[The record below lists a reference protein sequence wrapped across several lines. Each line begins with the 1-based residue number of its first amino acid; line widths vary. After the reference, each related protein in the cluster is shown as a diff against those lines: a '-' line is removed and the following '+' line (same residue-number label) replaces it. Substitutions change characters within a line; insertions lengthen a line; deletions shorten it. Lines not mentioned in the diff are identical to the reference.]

1 MGQLFFW
8 DSRLMA
14 VTQNIDVLI
23 LGCLHRG
30 GGVGVVLLWCFI
42 LELSDRT
49 YHSALSGRRKENK
62 LL

>member
-1 MGQLFFW
+1 MGRLFFW
-8 DSRLMA
+8 DSRLVA

-49 YHSALSGRRKENK
+49 YHSALSG
-62 LL
+62 